1 MPDASK
7 PPRFYRPR
15 SEGAAPGFVVG
26 CEAALPFGEA
36 HHAAHVLRLRPGAAV
51 ELFDGVGGSALGR
64 IVRVHRREVAVTV
77 DEVRPPTDPPEPR
90 VTLAFA
96 VPKGNRLDWLLE
108 KTTELGVARLSPVLF
123 ERSIAGWDKLS
134 AAKRARWFGHSIA
147 AAKQAGLD
155 WFPEIADPQH
165 LAAFLEEAASNGETA
180 GGRRLFGDL
189 SARAVPIC
197 EALTCTAPPRRV
209 CLVVGPEGG
218 LAEAEREAL
227 QRAGFVGVRLGR
239 TTLRIETAAVA
250 LLAAALVV
258 AAAGPNGNPAAQQ
271 P

>member
-7 PPRFYRPR
+7 LPRFYLPR

-26 CEAALPFGEA
+26 CEAALPSGEA

-51 ELFDGVGGSALGR
+51 ELFNGAGQSALGR

-77 DEVRPPTDPPEPR
+77 VEVRPPTDPPEPR

-123 ERSIAGWDKLS
+123 ERSIVGWDELS
-134 AAKRARWFGHSIA
+134 TAKRARWLGHSIA
-147 AAKQAGLD
+147 AVKQADLD
-155 WFPEIADPQH
+155 WLPEIADPRP
-165 LAAFLEEAASNGETA
+165 LTTFLDDAATDNAPNGA
-180 GGRRLFGDL
+180 LRLFGDL
-189 SARAVPIC
+189 SATAVPIR
-197 EALTCTAPPRRV
+197 EALTRTAPLRRMY
-209 CLVVGPEGG
+209 LVVGPEGG
-218 LAEAEREAL
+218 LAEAERSAL

-250 LLAAALVV
+250 LLAAAF
-258 AAAGPNGNPAAQQ
+258 AFGK
-271 P
+271 

>member
-7 PPRFYRPR
+7 PPRFYLPPT
-15 SEGAAPGFVVG
+15 EGAAAGFVVG
-26 CEAALPFGEA
+26 REAALPSGEA

-77 DEVRPPTDPPEPR
+77 DEVRPPTAPPEPR

-123 ERSIAGWDKLS
+123 ERSIAGWDELS
-134 AAKRARWFGHSIA
+134 ASKRARWFGHSIA

-155 WFPEIADPQH
+155 WFPEIADPRP
-165 LAAFLEEAASNGETA
+165 LAAFLEEAARDDEAA
-180 GGRRLFGDL
+180 GGRWLFGDL
-189 SARAVPIC
+189 SARAVPIR
-197 EALTCTAPPRRV
+197 EALTRPAPPRRV

-218 LAEAEREAL
+218 LAEAERSAL
-227 QRAGFVGVRLGR
+227 QCAGFVGVCLGR

-250 LLAAALVV
+250 LLAAAV
-258 AAAGPNGNPAAQQ
+258 ALGT
-271 P
+271 